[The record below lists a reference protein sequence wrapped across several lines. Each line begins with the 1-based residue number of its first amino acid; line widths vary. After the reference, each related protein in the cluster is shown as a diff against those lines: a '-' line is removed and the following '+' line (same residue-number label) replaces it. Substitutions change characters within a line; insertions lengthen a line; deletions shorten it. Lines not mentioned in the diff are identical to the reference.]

1 MPVDIFQV
9 IYMPDMILSHRFIP
23 PFGTIVAGKKADC
36 KHKKKDESR
45 PSSIPFKLQ
54 RSNRLVLFE
63 TRSGISLVWLC
74 ALSPSAKL
82 ACGFLGFTQ
91 THKGAALDPRRAFSP
106 FESRSAA
113 PWSGF
118 VLFRFQ

>member
-1 MPVDIFQV
+1 MPVDIFHV

-63 TRSGISLVWLC
+63 SRSGVSLVWLC

-82 ACGFLGFTQ
+82 ARGFLGFTQ
-91 THKGAALDPRRAFSP
+91 THKGAALDLRRDLVP
-106 FESRSAA
+106 FETHSKA
-113 PWSGF
+113 P
-118 VLFRFQ
+118 